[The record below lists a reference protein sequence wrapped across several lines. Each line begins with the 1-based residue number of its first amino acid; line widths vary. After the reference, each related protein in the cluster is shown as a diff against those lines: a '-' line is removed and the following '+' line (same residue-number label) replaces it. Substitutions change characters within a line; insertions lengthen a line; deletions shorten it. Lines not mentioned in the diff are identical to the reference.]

1 MKTTVLSAFAIAFAL
16 LLAAPGGHAQAPA
29 SPAGATATAAKSVVV
44 LALK

>member
-1 MKTTVLSAFAIAFAL
+1 VKTTARSAIATAFAL